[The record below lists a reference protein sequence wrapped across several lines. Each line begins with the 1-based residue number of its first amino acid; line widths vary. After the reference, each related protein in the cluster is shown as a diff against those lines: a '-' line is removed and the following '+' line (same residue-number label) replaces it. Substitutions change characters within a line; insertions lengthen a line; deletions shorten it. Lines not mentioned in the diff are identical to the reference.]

1 MFRFRKRALAVTLG
15 VAVLGVAGGIAVQR
29 MPALAGQEE
38 APAAPAPAAAVDVA
52 EVVSRTITDWRGYS
66 GRLEAVDRVEI
77 RPLVSGTL
85 TAVHF
90 QDGAL
95 VRKGDVL
102 FTIDPRPY
110 AAEVARVQGQ
120 LAAAEARD
128 AYAASELARGQRLLS
143 DNAIAK
149 RDFEEKQNAAREAAA
164 NLQAA
169 RAALEA
175 ARLNLEYTRITAPV
189 AGRISRAQVT
199 VGNVVAAGAASAPLT
214 TLVSTARMYAAFDVD
229 EPTYLKMAQASRAG
243 SGAIPVYLGLANEEG
258 HPRKGTVSFI
268 DNRLDVASG
277 TIRVRAVFD
286 NPDGQLIPGLY
297 ARVQLGG
304 GKPRD
309 ALLIDERAVGTDQ
322 DKRFVLVLDEGNRAR
337 YREVRLGSAS
347 GGLRVVDAGLKAG
360 ERIVVNGLQRVRP
373 GEPVTPREVPM
384 AGQPGRFAGD
394 GPPADGGPSGTPAA
408 RQPKQV

>member
-1 MFRFRKRALAVTLG
+1 MFRFRKHALAVTLG

-29 MPALAGQEE
+29 MPALASQE

-52 EVVSRTITDWRGYS
+52 EVVSRSITDWRGYS

-95 VRKGDVL
+95 VKKGEVL

-128 AYAASELARGQRLLS
+128 AYAASDLARGQRLLA

-149 RDFEEKQNAAREAAA
+149 RDFEEKQNAAREAVA

-189 AGRISRAQVT
+189 GGRISRAQVT

-243 SGAIPVYLGLANEEG
+243 SGTIPVYLGLANEDG

-322 DKRFVLVLDEGNRAR
+322 DKRFVLVLEEGNRTS
-337 YREVRLGSAS
+337 YREVRLGTAS
-347 GGLRVVDAGLKAG
+347 DGLRVVDAGLKAG

-373 GEPVTPREVPM
+373 GEPVAPREVPM
-384 AGQPGRFAGD
+384 AGQPGRFAD
-394 GPPADGGPSGTPAA
+394 DHPPADGAPPRAQAG

>member
-1 MFRFRKRALAVTLG
+1 MFRFRKHALAVTLG

-29 MPALAGQEE
+29 MPALASQE

-52 EVVSRTITDWRGYS
+52 EVVSRSITDWRGYS

-95 VRKGDVL
+95 VKKGEVL

-128 AYAASELARGQRLLS
+128 AYAASDLARGQRLLA

-149 RDFEEKQNAAREAAA
+149 RDFEEKQNAAREAVA

-189 AGRISRAQVT
+189 NGRISRAQVT
-199 VGNVVAAGAASAPLT
+199 VGNVVAAGAVSAPLT

-243 SGAIPVYLGLANEEG
+243 SGTIPVYLGLANEDG

-322 DKRFVLVLDEGNRAR
+322 DKRFVLVLEEGNRTS
-337 YREVRLGSAS
+337 YREVRLGTAS
-347 GGLRVVDAGLKAG
+347 DGLRVVDAGLKAG

-373 GEPVTPREVPM
+373 GEPVAPREVPM
-384 AGQPGRFAGD
+384 AGQPGRFAD
-394 GPPADGGPSGTPAA
+394 DHPPADGAPPRAQAG